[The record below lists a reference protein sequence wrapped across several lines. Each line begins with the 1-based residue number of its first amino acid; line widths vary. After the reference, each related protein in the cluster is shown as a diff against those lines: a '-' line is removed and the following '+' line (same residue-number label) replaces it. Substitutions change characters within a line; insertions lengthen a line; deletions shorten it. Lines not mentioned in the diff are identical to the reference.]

1 MRTIAITARCR
12 CCGRRV
18 EDAMHLILC
27 DCCLDARLARPEAA
41 PARAVSPT
49 AAGGFGA
56 ERLRALTLGPTL
68 FSRERPLPS
77 ALGRAA

>member
-27 DCCLDARLARPEAA
+27 DGCLDARLARPEPAA
-41 PARAVSPT
+41 ARALSPNG
-49 AAGGFGA
+49 AGGFGA
-56 ERLRALTLGPTL
+56 ERLRALTLTPTL
-68 FSRERPLPS
+68 FSRERRSPS
-77 ALGRAA
+77 ALARAV